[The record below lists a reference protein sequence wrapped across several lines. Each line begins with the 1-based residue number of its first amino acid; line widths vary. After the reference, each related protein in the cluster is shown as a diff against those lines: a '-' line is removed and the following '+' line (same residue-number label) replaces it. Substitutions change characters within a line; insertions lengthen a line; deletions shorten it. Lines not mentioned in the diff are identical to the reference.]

1 MYRRILVI
9 DDNEEILALFHDL
22 LSVEEYEVVLSDFIA
37 PNEIAELQ
45 PHLIILDY
53 FSGHEPVG
61 GQLVE
66 QLKLQAATKHI
77 PIIICT
83 TASTAR
89 AEKDPA
95 FIAEG
100 VHVVFKPFDVT
111 DLLQKVEQA
120 LLDHDNQAKA
130 VGV

>member
-1 MYRRILVI
+1 MCRRILVI
-9 DDNEEILALFHDL
+9 DDNEEILTLFHDL
-22 LSVEEYEVVLSDFIA
+22 LSVEEYDVVLSDFIA
-37 PNEIAELQ
+37 PNEIAALQ
-45 PHLIILDY
+45 PQLIILDY
-53 FSGHEPVG
+53 FYGHEPVG
-61 GQLVE
+61 GRMLE

-95 FIAEG
+95 FMAEG

-111 DLLQKVEQA
+111 ELLHKVEQSFP
-120 LLDHDNQAKA
+120 DHDDQAKA
-130 VGV
+130 IAI